1 MSNAIKLLAQYETDL
16 LKSKLRTFPA
26 LIKAQKQKVREA
38 REVFNQ
44 AEMDRVLEEAN
55 LATDIAAEIDPAT
68 GKPKFSN
75 DKTRQ
80 AELVKRKLTS
90 EDYKIAEQS
99 AKKAE
104 YRLNEAQDELDK
116 LMDEYRSYR
125 YIVAL
130 TTQELALLA
139 DSEQEENL
147 TISYGQVS
155 GLSNAFGQG
164 SKEPY

>member
-38 REVFNQ
+38 REAFNQ
-44 AEMDRVLEEAN
+44 AEMDRTLEEAN
-55 LATDIAAEIDPAT
+55 LMTDIAAEIDTVT
-68 GKPKFSN
+68 GKAKFSN

-80 AELVKRKLTS
+80 AELTKRKQNN
-90 EDYKIAEQS
+90 DVYKAAEQS
-99 AKKAE
+99 AKEAE
-104 YRLNEAQDELDK
+104 YRLNEAQDELDR
-116 LMDEYRSYR
+116 LIDEYKSYR

-139 DSEQEENL
+139 DSEDNH
-147 TISYGQVS
+147 TPVNYGQVS
-155 GLSNAFGQG
+155 GLGSPVNYG